1 MKRCKKCQEWKP
13 TAEFYRAAG
22 MRDGFRSECKACGLA
37 AKAARHRANPEP
49 ARERARRWHE
59 ENPDRFNA
67 NQRRRRQLPEV
78 KRRERAAHL
87 MRKFGITVEQYE
99 EMLVNQDGGCAICGR
114 KPGKI
119 SLHVDHDHETGRV
132 RGALCF
138 RCNNALG
145 DFDDNGDWLVAAA
158 NYLGPAPKD
167 PELIQRLADLKQ
179 QAASLIDIG

>member
-1 MKRCKKCQEWKP
+1 
-13 TAEFYRAAG
+13 
-22 MRDGFRSECKACGLA
+22 
-37 AKAARHRANPEP
+37 
-49 ARERARRWHE
+49 
-59 ENPDRFNA
+59 
-67 NQRRRRQLPEV
+67 
-78 KRRERAAHL
+78 

-167 PELIQRLADLKQ
+167 PELIQRLDQLKQ
-179 QAASLIDIG
+179 GSRPWSATGQL